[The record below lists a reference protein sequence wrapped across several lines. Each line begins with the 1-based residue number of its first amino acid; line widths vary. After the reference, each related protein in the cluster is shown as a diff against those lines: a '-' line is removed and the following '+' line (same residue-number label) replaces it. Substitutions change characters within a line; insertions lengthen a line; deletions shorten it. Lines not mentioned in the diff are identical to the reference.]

1 MTRAMD
7 NLSVFT
13 MAAPAEK
20 PLADLVAV
28 LADRPPA

>member
-1 MTRAMD
+1 MD

-13 MAAPAEK
+13 MTAPAEK

-28 LADRPPA
+28 FADRAPP